1 MNKENSWKQARW
13 MVAVSL
19 ISGLAGAAFTL
30 AHVRA
35 APVEVPAE
43 KNTTDEPIIHS
54 ANYVPETMAV
64 FTLHSEPGRDD
75 SEPILIL
82 TSQVKVG
89 MILPGRNTPTEIKF
103 FGHMYIS
110 GNDLEEFPSA
120 MLIAKRDDGTVC
132 TPIDSTNEVLGLK
145 QINYAFA
152 TAHGLPLEQ

>member
-1 MNKENSWKQARW
+1 MNKKNSWKQARW
-13 MVAVSL
+13 MVTVSL

-35 APVEVPAE
+35 APVEVLAE

-82 TSQVKVG
+82 MSQVKVG
-89 MILPGRNTPTEIKF
+89 MILPGRNTPTESKF

-110 GNDLEEFPSA
+110 ENDLEEFPSA
-120 MLIAKRDDGTVC
+120 MLIAKREDGTVC
-132 TPIDSTNEVLGLK
+132 TPIDSTDKVLGLK
-145 QINYAFA
+145 QINQAFA